1 MRAFHPTASIAIGA
15 VLLAALLTGCA
26 GPTPTAPAAS
36 KTATPTAAPSASSTA
51 GPKDV
56 LFTIA
61 ANVRG
66 KDGSTIAILL
76 TAHKPLPYSVSAAKP
91 LKDEFIASCG
101 AGTAGV
107 PVTNDSLAANGS
119 ILMPIDIAS
128 SSSGKV
134 FVYPVTLSLGNQYRG
149 QSATGKG
156 VAPADSSQPCNS
168 GYTWASSGAVHA
180 VAVFE
185 SGNPGPDV
193 KAWRYA
199 KYGFSVPFESNSTI
213 EACTITVTD
222 LGKSVVNGID
232 GWASP
237 DSDGT
242 SCQIGYVG
250 E

>member
-1 MRAFHPTASIAIGA
+1 MRAFHPTASIAVGA

-26 GPTPTAPAAS
+26 GATPAAPVAS
-36 KTATPTAAPSASSTA
+36 KTATPSAAPSASSTA
-51 GPKDV
+51 EPKDV
-56 LFTIA
+56 LFTIG

-76 TAHKPLPYSVSAAKP
+76 TAHKPLAYSVSAAKP
-91 LKDEFIASCG
+91 LKDAFIASCG
-101 AGTAGV
+101 AGTASV

-128 SSSGKV
+128 SSTGKV
-134 FVYPVTLSLGNQYRG
+134 FVYPITLSLGNQYRG

-168 GYTWASSGAVHA
+168 GYTWASSGAVHS

-185 SGNPGPDV
+185 SGNPGPDL
-193 KAWRYA
+193 KSWRYA